1 MRKVIGIGETVLDII
16 FKGGKPIE
24 AVPGG
29 SSFNAVI
36 SLGRAGVNASF
47 ISEAGNDRIGEYVIQ
62 FLRDNGVNADNVSIF
77 PESKSPLSLAFLD
90 ENNNADYIFYK
101 DHPHDQLEFATP
113 EINPGDIVLFGSF
126 FALNPV
132 VRPQVAGFLEY
143 AKEHGAILYYDIN
156 FRASHQNEI
165 MKITPNLIENLEM
178 ADFVRGNPE
187 ESFPP
192 DVVAGIHMHR
202 RIDVLT
208 DNLPEVREAR
218 EWFRNETRRV
228 APITLDVMWDHFLSR
243 HWSQLSPDFPLQEF
257 VCYAREQVMT
267 ILPDSP
273 PRFINLNNY
282 LWSEQWLVRY
292 RDMDF
297 IQNVLNGMASRRPR
311 LDALRDSWYDLNAH
325 YAALETR
332 FWQFY
337 PRMMAQ
343 ASRKAL

>member
-1 MRKVIGIGETVLDII
+1 MNFLAHLHLAHLAE
-16 FKGGKPIE
+16 
-24 AVPGG
+24 
-29 SSFNAVI
+29 SSL
-36 SLGRAGVNASF
+36 S
-47 ISEAGNDRIGEYVIQ
+47 GN
-62 FLRDNGVNADNVSIF
+62 L
-77 PESKSPLSLAFLD
+77 L
-90 ENNNADYIFYK
+90 
-101 DHPHDQLEFATP
+101 
-113 EINPGDIVLFGSF
+113 
-126 FALNPV
+126 
-132 VRPQVAGFLEY
+132 
-143 AKEHGAILYYDIN
+143 
-156 FRASHQNEI
+156 
-165 MKITPNLIENLEM
+165 

-187 ESFPP
+187 ENFPP

-218 EWFRNETRRV
+218 EWFRRETRRV

-311 LDALRDSWYDLNAH
+311 LDALRDSPV
-325 YAALETR
+325 R
-332 FWQFY
+332 FRRTLCR
-337 PRMMAQ
+337 PRNPLLAVLSADDGAGITQ
-343 ASRKAL
+343 GVIRG

>member
-1 MRKVIGIGETVLDII
+1 MNFLAHLHLAHL
-16 FKGGKPIE
+16 
-24 AVPGG
+24 AV
-29 SSFNAVI
+29 SSL
-36 SLGRAGVNASF
+36 S
-47 ISEAGNDRIGEYVIQ
+47 GN
-62 FLRDNGVNADNVSIF
+62 L
-77 PESKSPLSLAFLD
+77 L
-90 ENNNADYIFYK
+90 
-101 DHPHDQLEFATP
+101 
-113 EINPGDIVLFGSF
+113 
-126 FALNPV
+126 
-132 VRPQVAGFLEY
+132 
-143 AKEHGAILYYDIN
+143 
-156 FRASHQNEI
+156 
-165 MKITPNLIENLEM
+165 

-218 EWFRNETRRV
+218 EWFRSETRRV

-311 LDALRDSWYDLNAH
+311 LDALRDSWYDLDAH
-325 YAALETR
+325 YDALETR

-343 ASRKAL
+343 ASHKAL

>member
-1 MRKVIGIGETVLDII
+1 MNFLAHLHLAHLAE
-16 FKGGKPIE
+16 
-24 AVPGG
+24 
-29 SSFNAVI
+29 SSL
-36 SLGRAGVNASF
+36 S
-47 ISEAGNDRIGEYVIQ
+47 GN
-62 FLRDNGVNADNVSIF
+62 L
-77 PESKSPLSLAFLD
+77 L
-90 ENNNADYIFYK
+90 
-101 DHPHDQLEFATP
+101 
-113 EINPGDIVLFGSF
+113 
-126 FALNPV
+126 
-132 VRPQVAGFLEY
+132 
-143 AKEHGAILYYDIN
+143 
-156 FRASHQNEI
+156 
-165 MKITPNLIENLEM
+165 

-257 VCYAREQVMT
+257 TCYAREQVMT
-267 ILPDSP
+267 ILSDSP
-273 PRFINLNNY
+273 QRFINLNNY

-297 IQNVLNGMASRRPR
+297 IQSVLNGMASRRPR
-311 LDALRDSWYDLNAH
+311 LDALRDSWYDLDAH
-325 YAALETR
+325 YDALETR

-337 PRMMAQ
+337 PRMMEQ

>member
-1 MRKVIGIGETVLDII
+1 MNFLAHLHLAHLAE
-16 FKGGKPIE
+16 
-24 AVPGG
+24 
-29 SSFNAVI
+29 SSL
-36 SLGRAGVNASF
+36 S
-47 ISEAGNDRIGEYVIQ
+47 GN
-62 FLRDNGVNADNVSIF
+62 L
-77 PESKSPLSLAFLD
+77 L
-90 ENNNADYIFYK
+90 
-101 DHPHDQLEFATP
+101 
-113 EINPGDIVLFGSF
+113 
-126 FALNPV
+126 
-132 VRPQVAGFLEY
+132 
-143 AKEHGAILYYDIN
+143 
-156 FRASHQNEI
+156 
-165 MKITPNLIENLEM
+165 

-218 EWFRNETRRV
+218 ERFRSETRRV

-297 IQNVLNGMASRRPR
+297 IQNVLNGMEA
-311 LDALRDSWYDLNAH
+311 AAH
-325 YAALETR
+325 VWMPCVT
-332 FWQFY
+332 
-337 PRMMAQ
+337 PGTI
-343 ASRKAL
+343 